1 MSALYDALFVVSFG
15 GPEGMDD
22 VMPFLEKV
30 VRGRPIPQDRLLEVA
45 RHYRQFDGVSPL
57 NAQNRALIEA
67 LKAEFE
73 AHRIS
78 LPIYWGN
85 RNWHPLL
92 PDALRQMAA
101 DGVQRAL
108 AFFTSPYSSY
118 SGCRQY
124 RENIEEAR
132 RQVGAGAPLVEKLR
146 VFFNH
151 PGFIG
156 PNAERVQQALRQ
168 IPKQRRKAAMI
179 LFSAHSIPLAM
190 ARKCRYKDQ
199 LQEVGR
205 LVALELGHP
214 HCRLVYQS
222 RSGPPQQLWLE
233 PDICAALTE
242 VRDEGRQDAVIAP
255 IGFISDHMEV
265 VFDLDTEASQHCRE
279 IGLNMVRA
287 ATAGT
292 HPEFVA
298 MVRELVQER
307 ISPAQPKPRAL
318 GPLGLSPGQCSKD
331 CCLYGSEGFRLEAGG
346 SEPGI
351 RIPESASTLKPKA

>member
-1 MSALYDALFVVSFG
+1 MSTLYDALFVVSFG
-15 GPEGMDD
+15 GPEGMEE
-22 VMPFLEKV
+22 VMPFLESV
-30 VRGRPIPQDRLLEVA
+30 VRGRPVPRDRLLEVA
-45 RHYRQFDGVSPL
+45 RHYQQFDGVSPL
-57 NAQNRALIEA
+57 NAQNRALIKA

-92 PDALRQMAA
+92 PHALRQMAD

-108 AFFTSPYSSY
+108 AFYTSPYSSY

-132 RQVGAGAPLVEKLR
+132 RQAGSEAPVVEKLR

-156 PNAERVQQALRQ
+156 PNAEKVQQALQQ
-168 IPKQRRKAAMI
+168 IPQDRRSAAI
-179 LFSAHSIPLAM
+179 LLFSAHSIPLAM
-190 ARKCRYKDQ
+190 ARNCRYNDQ
-199 LQEVGR
+199 LQEVCR
-205 LVALELGHP
+205 LVAQELGHP
-214 HCRLVYQS
+214 HYRLVYQS
-222 RSGPPQQLWLE
+222 RSGPPQQAWLE

-242 VRDEGRQDAVIAP
+242 LRDEGRQDAVIAP

-265 VFDLDTEASQHCRE
+265 VFDLDTEALEHCRQ

-287 ATAGT
+287 ATVGT
-292 HPEFVA
+292 HPQFVA
-298 MVRELVQER
+298 MIRELVQER
-307 ISPAQPKPRAL
+307 ISPAQAKPRAL
-318 GPLGLSPGQCSKD
+318 GPLGLSPRQCSKD
-331 CCLYGSEGFRLEAGG
+331 CCL
-346 SEPGI
+346 
-351 RIPESASTLKPKA
+351 